1 MATGWRDHPSPEAPR
16 AAGDPAAAD
25 PRSAGGLRNAGAGF
39 EEGELGMGIG
49 GRGEEEER
57 VRVAGRWPGWL
68 AGFTFLF
75 LFLAL
80 QNGFAGERE
89 SALRVR
95 KGSCKME
102 LSKYFHY
109 ANKEKKE

>member
-1 MATGWRDHPSPEAPR
+1 MAGSRECR
-16 AAGDPAAAD
+16 GVAGGGG
-25 PRSAGGLRNAGAGF
+25 SGGGGSQICGGLRNAGAGF

-57 VRVAGRWPGWL
+57 VGVAGRGRWPAWL